1 MKKFAMLLAAGVIA
15 LGASAQAAPVE
26 SVTYAVITVPVAA
39 GNNFIGVSVAP
50 IDGTADSFAEV
61 LGVEGTTPVK
71 LYSGSGY
78 TDTTAGQVTANPG
91 TAVFY
96 NNAGDASTIYEVGV
110 AQTAT
115 ASVSLNTGFTLVANP
130 FAEAWA
136 PTATSL
142 SEGSNKRY
150 GANANKIHVWNGTGW
165 TTVWFKTGTGWQVY
179 GGGDIPSIGAAQAV
193 LIEKGGANTATAV
206 TFTAAQ

>member
-15 LGASAQAAPVE
+15 LGASAQAADVE

-50 IDGTADSFAEV
+50 IDGTADSFADI
-61 LGVEGTTPVK
+61 LGVDGETPVK

-78 TDTTAGQVTANPG
+78 TDTSAGKVTADPG
-91 TAVFY
+91 TAVY
-96 NNAGDASTIYEVGV
+96 YENKGSASTIYEVGV

-115 ASVSLNTGFTLVANP
+115 ASVSLNSGFTLVANP

-136 PTATSL
+136 PSATSL
-142 SEGSNKRY
+142 DVGSYKRY
-150 GANANKIHVWNGTGW
+150 GAKVNKIHMWNGTGW
-165 TTVWFKTGTGWQVY
+165 TTVWYKDGTGWQVY
-179 GGGDIPSIGAAQAV
+179 GGGDMPSFGAGQAV
-193 LIEKGGANTATAV
+193 LIEKPIANTATTV